1 MASTSPKIRFYKF
14 VTAPKSKGLTI
25 SIGNKT
31 VAGSDFGSAINAI
44 NSLGATVNSIGVML
58 QTSLA
63 SEKAAQ
69 QELLR
74 NQQLMRDQALGKNLK
89 QGATGVGKRVGGL
102 LSKAAPT
109 FLEYL
114 GRLLKSLL
122 TFGVLDWLSKK
133 ENTEKLKVMMDRL
146 GKFVKGM
153 VEFIG
158 NVTKFIGDAWN
169 KTFGDGSSWIERITG
184 ALKLLAVGG
193 AALLGLSFL
202 KNPIATVKN
211 FAGILKTVSSGV
223 MNLGR
228 FLGGNAIGRSIQ
240 AATQGVMAYQDVMQD
255 ETIPEEDRK
264 AAAVGAGVGAT
275 AGGMA
280 LGAIG
285 NSIAG
290 PIGGMIGN
298 ALGGWLGKH
307 LGKFFGPALMDWVE
321 KFTKFFD
328 KVKEAVTAFMKPV
341 TDAIRGIFE
350 SLGPAIDKV
359 VDMIKPHLPKI
370 MQIANFIGKVVF
382 APLIG
387 LLKGLKW
394 LLDMFVGSDNDN
406 VSETNVSSVTPRHY
420 EDMSQDDKDRFDNVA
435 NQAGFS
441 KGGYVRTAP
450 IFNIPMKPIPTRSK
464 GGWISGPQSGY
475 PVSLTGR
482 GVDFI
487 GHGTEYVAQRSGGG
501 YVVPVDTPHTR
512 KDPGLTARSLKG
524 AMLAGFGGQ
533 LPGRSKGGVVRVK
546 APEHKLPEFG
556 LGGLFSAVG
565 ESVAKAV
572 GGAQPII
579 NAITPVA
586 NAILP
591 GAGAAAG
598 LGAKIIEMVKT
609 LEQVTAER
617 QAANMQG
624 AAQAVVLDMI
634 EMPGPPGGGGD
645 GGGTPIVM
653 PRKQNPANRYLQSR
667 FGYLGEGST
676 ISSNFF

>member
-1 MASTSPKIRFYKF
+1 
-14 VTAPKSKGLTI
+14 
-25 SIGNKT
+25 
-31 VAGSDFGSAINAI
+31 
-44 NSLGATVNSIGVML
+44 
-58 QTSLA
+58 
-63 SEKAAQ
+63 
-69 QELLR
+69 
-74 NQQLMRDQALGKNLK
+74 
-89 QGATGVGKRVGGL
+89 
-102 LSKAAPT
+102 
-109 FLEYL
+109 
-114 GRLLKSLL
+114 
-122 TFGVLDWLSKK
+122 
-133 ENTEKLKVMMDRL
+133 
-146 GKFVKGM
+146 
-153 VEFIG
+153 
-158 NVTKFIGDAWN
+158 
-169 KTFGDGSSWIERITG
+169 
-184 ALKLLAVGG
+184 
-193 AALLGLSFL
+193 
-202 KNPIATVKN
+202 
-211 FAGILKTVSSGV
+211 
-223 MNLGR
+223 
-228 FLGGNAIGRSIQ
+228 
-240 AATQGVMAYQDVMQD
+240 MAYQDVLQD
-255 ETIPEEDRK
+255 ETIPEEDRQ

-290 PIGGMIGN
+290 PLGGMIGN

-307 LGKFFGPALMDWVE
+307 LGKFFGPAVMDWIE
-321 KFTKFFD
+321 KFGQFFD
-328 KVKEAVTAFMKPV
+328 KVKEAVSAFMKPV

-406 VSETNVSSVTPRHY
+406 VTQTNVSSVTPRHY
-420 EDMSQDDKDRFDNVA
+420 EDLNEDDKGRIDSLTEKA
-435 NQAGFS
+435 NFS

-450 IFNIPMKPIPTRSK
+450 IFNIPLKPIPIRSK

-501 YVVPVDTPHTR
+501 YVIPVDTPHTR
-512 KDPGLTARSLKG
+512 KDPGLTARSLKS

-546 APEHKLPEFG
+546 APASKLPEFG
-556 LGGLFSAVG
+556 FGGLFQSVG
-565 ESVAKAV
+565 ETVAKAV
-572 GGAQPII
+572 SGAQPII

-609 LEQVTAER
+609 LEQITAER
-617 QAANMQG
+617 QAANIQG

-634 EMPGPPGGGGD
+634 EMPGPPSGGGD
-645 GGGTPIVM
+645 GGTPIVM
-653 PRKQNPANRYLQSR
+653 PRKQNPANRFLQSR

>member
-14 VTAPKSKGLTI
+14 VTPPKSKGITI

-44 NSLGATVNSIGVML
+44 NSLGATVNSIGVMM
-58 QTSLA
+58 QTNLA

-89 QGATGVGKRVGGL
+89 QGTTRVGKKVGGL

-146 GKFVKGM
+146 GAFVKGM

-169 KTFGDGSSWIERITG
+169 KTFGDGSSWIQRITG

-211 FAGILKTVSSGV
+211 FAGILKMVSGGV

-228 FLGGNAIGRSIQ
+228 FLGGNVIGRGIQ
-240 AATQGVMAYQDVMQD
+240 AATQGVMAYQDVLQD
-255 ETIPEEDRK
+255 ETIPEEDRQ

-290 PIGGMIGN
+290 PLGGMIGN

-307 LGKFFGPALMDWVE
+307 LGKFFGPALMDWIE
-321 KFTKFFD
+321 KFKQFFA
-328 KVKEAVTAFMKPV
+328 KVQEVVSAFMKPV

-359 VDMIKPHLPKI
+359 VDMIKPHMPKI
-370 MQIANFIGKVVF
+370 LQIANFIGKVVF

-394 LLDMFVGSDNDN
+394 LLDMFVGSDSDT
-406 VSETNVSSVTPRHY
+406 VTESPSSEAGDTTPQASKGGPVILNMPLKSS
-420 EDMSQDDKDRFDNVA
+420 
-435 NQAGFS
+435 
-441 KGGYVRTAP
+441 GGYVRQAP

-533 LPGRSKGGVVRVK
+533 LPGRSKGGVVKVK

-565 ESVAKAV
+565 ENVAKAV

-598 LGAKIIEMVKT
+598 LGAKIIAMVKT
-609 LEQVTAER
+609 LEQITAER

-634 EMPGPPGGGGD
+634 EMPNGQGGGGD
-645 GGGTPIVM
+645 SGGTPIVM
-653 PRKQNPANRYLQSR
+653 PRKQNPANPFLQSR

-676 ISSNFF
+676 ITSNFF

>member
-89 QGATGVGKRVGGL
+89 QGAQGVGKRVGGL

-153 VEFIG
+153 VGFIG

-169 KTFGDGSSWIERITG
+169 STFGDGKDWIERITG
-184 ALKLLAVGG
+184 ALKLIGVGG

-202 KNPIATVKN
+202 KNPISTVKN
-211 FAGILKTVSSGV
+211 FAGVLKTVSGGV

-228 FLGGNAIGRSIQ
+228 FLGGNAIGRGIQ

-255 ETIPEEDRK
+255 ESIPEEDRK

-328 KVKEAVTAFMKPV
+328 KVKEAVTA
-341 TDAIRGIFE
+341 E

-394 LLDMFVGSDNDN
+394 LLDMFVGSDSDN
-406 VSETNVSSVTPRHY
+406 VTETNVSSVTPRHY
-420 EDMSQDDKDRFDNVA
+420 EDMSQEDKDKFDNVA
-435 NQAGFS
+435 NNAGFS

-512 KDPGLTARSLKG
+512 KDPGLTARSLKS

-546 APEHKLPEFG
+546 APQSKLPEFG

-565 ESVAKAV
+565 AQVAKAV

-598 LGAKIIEMVKT
+598 LGAKIIAMVKT
-609 LEQVTAER
+609 LEQITAER
-617 QAANMQG
+617 QAANIEG